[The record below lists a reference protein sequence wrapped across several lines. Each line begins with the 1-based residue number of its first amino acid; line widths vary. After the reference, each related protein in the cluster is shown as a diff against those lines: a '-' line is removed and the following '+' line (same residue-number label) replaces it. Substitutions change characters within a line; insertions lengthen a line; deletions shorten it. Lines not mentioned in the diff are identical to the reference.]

1 VTRTKRLSY
10 LAALLVVPAFGCS
23 QPQAAPSP
31 AVEPAAAPA
40 APAAPGADITPAD
53 LNDRLTA
60 YAHDSMMGRE
70 AGTRGNYMAT
80 EYIAAELQRL
90 GLEPAGENGTYF
102 QTIPLVAT
110 SMDPTSSLS
119 SGDSD
124 FTLWTDFAPLPA
136 LFAGFFG
143 FRAEGAVEDVEVIY
157 GGRLGAETML
167 APNQM
172 EGKLVVLDAP
182 LGPDGSPHFQF
193 WQPLTGGGAEGY
205 STAAALAF
213 VTLDISPPGII
224 GFFQQPGESL
234 DDQQDV
240 AAESPLSI
248 TISARVAAQLL
259 GASTENAAVGTAG
272 RTASLSIKIAKSP
285 PEAPAR
291 NVIAILRGSDPALR
305 AQFVS
310 IGAHNDHVGMTPN
323 PRDHDS
329 LRAFNTVVRPQGAE
343 SQQRP
348 PTEEEL
354 ARIRAILDSL
364 QATRSARLDSVF
376 NGADD
381 DGSGTVSV
389 LEIAEKFALAPERPS
404 RSIIFVLQTA
414 EEKGLYGAKYF
425 TDHPT
430 VPRDS
435 IVANI
440 NIDMVGR
447 GRSDDVELGELG
459 YLQVIGS
466 RRLSTELGDLVETV
480 NTRGGWGMK
489 FDYQYDADGHPSQF
503 YCRSDHYMY
512 ARYGI
517 PVVFF
522 TTGSHRDYHQLTDE
536 AEYIDYE
543 QLALVSNFVYDVV
556 LTLANL
562 DHRVV
567 VDKPKPDPNAQC
579 QQ

>member
-1 VTRTKRLSY
+1 VTRIKRLSY
-10 LAALLVVPAFGCS
+10 VAALAVVPAFGCS

-31 AVEPAAAPA
+31 AVEPAPAPA
-40 APAAPGADITPAD
+40 APAAPGAAITPAD

-70 AGTRGNYMAT
+70 SGTRGNYMAT
-80 EYIAAELQRL
+80 EYIAAELQRM

-102 QTIPLVAT
+102 QTIPLVTT
-110 SMDPTSSLS
+110 SIDPASSLA
-119 SGDSD
+119 SGDSN
-124 FTLWTDFAPLPA
+124 FTLWTDFVPMSS

-143 FRAEGAVEDVEVIY
+143 FSAEGNLEDVEVVY
-157 GGRLGAETML
+157 GGRIGAETML
-167 APNQM
+167 APSQM

-193 WQPLTGGGAEGY
+193 WQPLMGGGAEGY
-205 STAAALAF
+205 GSAAALAF
-213 VTLDISPPGII
+213 VTLDITPPGFL
-224 GFFQQPGESL
+224 GFLQQPGESL
-234 DDQQDV
+234 DDEQDEE
-240 AAESPLSI
+240 AGGPLAMLV
-248 TISARVAAQLL
+248 TERVAAQLL
-259 GASTENAAVGTAG
+259 GAAPENASVGAAG
-272 RTASLSIKIAKSP
+272 RTASLYLGVVKGS

-291 NVIAILRGSDPALR
+291 NVIAILRGSDPSLR

-310 IGAHNDHVGMTPN
+310 IGSHNDHVGMTPN
-323 PRDHDS
+323 PQDHDS
-329 LRAFNTVVRPQGAE
+329 LRAFNAVVRPLGAE

-348 PTEEEL
+348 PTEEEI
-354 ARIRAILDSL
+354 AQIRAILDSL
-364 QATRSARLDSVF
+364 QASRPGRVDSVF

-389 LEIAEKFALAPERPS
+389 LEIAEKFALASERPR
-404 RSIIFVLQTA
+404 RSIIFVWHTA
-414 EEKGLYGAKYF
+414 EEKGLFGAAYF

-440 NIDMVGR
+440 NMDMVGR
-447 GRSDDVELGELG
+447 GRPDDVELGELG

-489 FDYQYDADGHPSQF
+489 FDYQYDADGHPGNF

-517 PVVFF
+517 PIVFF
-522 TTGSHRDYHQLTDE
+522 STGSHRDYHQLTDE

-543 QLALVSNFVYDVV
+543 QLALVSNFVYD
-556 LTLANL
+556 LTLSLANL
-562 DHRVV
+562 DRRPL

>member
-1 VTRTKRLSY
+1 VTRIKRLSY
-10 LAALLVVPAFGCS
+10 VAALLAVPAFGCS

-31 AVEPAAAPA
+31 PVEPAAAPA
-40 APAAPGADITPAD
+40 APAAPGADITQAD

-70 AGTRGNYMAT
+70 AGTLGNYMAT
-80 EYIAAELQRL
+80 EYIAAEAQRL

-102 QTIPLVAT
+102 QTIPLVTT

-124 FTLWTDFAPLPA
+124 FTLWTDFAPLPT
-136 LFAGFFG
+136 LFAGFG
-143 FRAEGAVEDVEVIY
+143 FRAEGTLENVEVIY

-205 STAAALAF
+205 SSAAALAF
-213 VTLDISPPGII
+213 VTLDISPPGFM
-224 GFFQQPGESL
+224 GFLQQPGESL
-234 DDQQDV
+234 DDQPDK
-240 AAESPLSI
+240 AAESPLSML
-248 TISARVAAQLL
+248 ISERVAAQLL
-259 GASTENAAVGTAG
+259 GASTENAPVGTVG
-272 RTASLSIKIAKSP
+272 GTASLSTKIAKSP

-329 LRAFNTVVRPQGAE
+329 LRALNTVVRPQGAE

-348 PTEEEL
+348 PTEEEI

-364 QATRSARLDSVF
+364 QATRPARLDSVF

-389 LEIAEKFALAPERPS
+389 LEIAEKFALAPDRPR
-404 RSIIFVLQTA
+404 RSILFVWQTA
-414 EEKGLYGAKYF
+414 EEKGLYGAEYY

-447 GRSDDVELGELG
+447 GRPDDVELGELG
-459 YLQVIGS
+459 YLQIIGS
-466 RRLSTELGDLVETV
+466 QRLSTELGDLVETV

-489 FDYQYDADGHPSQF
+489 FDYQYDADGHPSQY

-517 PVVFF
+517 PIVFF

-579 QQ
+579 RQ

>member
-1 VTRTKRLSY
+1 MTRINRFSY
-10 LAALLVVPAFGCS
+10 VAALLVVPAFGCS

-31 AVEPAAAPA
+31 AVEPAAAPV

-70 AGTRGNYMAT
+70 SGTLGNFMAT
-80 EYIAAELQRL
+80 EYIAAEAQRL

-102 QTIPLVAT
+102 QTIPLVTT
-110 SMDPTSSLS
+110 SRDSTSSLS
-119 SGDSD
+119 SGDGD
-124 FTLWTDFAPLPA
+124 FALWTDFAPLSP

-143 FRAEGAVEDVEVIY
+143 FRAEGTLDDVEVVY
-157 GGRLGAETML
+157 GGRVGAETML
-167 APNQM
+167 APDQM
-172 EGKLVVLDAP
+172 EGKLVVLGAP

-193 WQPLTGGGAEGY
+193 WQPLGDGGAEGY
-205 STAAALAF
+205 SSAAALAF
-213 VTLDISPPGII
+213 VTLDISPPGLL

-234 DDQQDV
+234 DDQQDE
-240 AAESPLSI
+240 AAENPLSML
-248 TISARVAAQLL
+248 ISERVAAQLL

-272 RTASLSIKIAKSP
+272 RTASLSMKLDKSP

-305 AQFVS
+305 AQFLS

-323 PRDHDS
+323 PQDHDS
-329 LRAFNTVVRPQGAE
+329 LRAFNAVVRPLGAE
-343 SQQRP
+343 NQQRP
-348 PTEEEL
+348 PTEEEI

-364 QATRSARLDSVF
+364 QATRPARLDSVF

-389 LEIAEKFALAPERPS
+389 LEIAEKFALAPERPR
-404 RSIIFVLQTA
+404 RSIIFVWQTA

-440 NIDMVGR
+440 NMDMVGR
-447 GRSDDVELGELG
+447 GRADDVELGEPG

-517 PVVFF
+517 PIVFF
-522 TTGSHRDYHQLTDE
+522 STGSHRDYHQLTDE

-543 QLALVSNFVYDVV
+543 QLALVSNFAYDLA